1 MVIWNA
7 KVEIRF
13 VTWLSNER
21 LTKLQLLMKTAE
33 SGRIHWGDPLVG
45 FKQFLLKA
53 KIHVHQQAVQL
64 IGSLGVHVL
73 SYNLVSEV
81 YLVRNTNLEL
91 RAKKVTMLAATLLA
105 TQCSTLDFT
114 LSSELG
120 ASTVSV
126 LKLAFQS

>member
-1 MVIWNA
+1 MAFERAFNQTSAADENRRIWPHP
-7 KVEIRF
+7 
-13 VTWLSNER
+13 L
-21 LTKLQLLMKTAE
+21 
-33 SGRIHWGDPLVG
+33 GYPLVG